1 MFRWNKDRVD
11 IVHEDVAMNLNFELS
26 ELFRT
31 AIFQNQSTGKLAP
44 TNLRNDS
51 KKIQQ
56 FLGILLYYPV
66 I

>member
-1 MFRWNKDRVD
+1 
-11 IVHEDVAMNLNFELS
+11 MNLNFELS
-26 ELFRT
+26 EFFRT

-44 TNLRNDS
+44 THLRNDS

>member
-1 MFRWNKDRVD
+1 
-11 IVHEDVAMNLNFELS
+11 MNLNFELS
-26 ELFRT
+26 EFFRT

>member
-11 IVHEDVAMNLNFELS
+11 PVHEDFAMNLNFELS
-26 ELFRT
+26 EFFRT

>member
-11 IVHEDVAMNLNFELS
+11 PVHGGVAMNINFELS
-26 ELFRT
+26 EFFRT